1 VDFNTVSI
9 AIAALGGLGFL
20 FSIGLAIANKI
31 FYVEED
37 PRISQIIELLPGAN
51 CGACGFPGCTSFAE
65 NLVNGN
71 IAIDGCPVCSSDVIE
86 EVAAIMG
93 VEAEKGERMIA
104 RVMCQGGIAE
114 TAKKAEY
121 VGIRSCI
128 AADII
133 YGVEK
138 LCDYGCIGYGDCIE
152 ACPFDAMYMNK
163 NGLPVVLEHKCTGC
177 GQCVKA
183 CPRNVIEL
191 HPLSHKIFVLCK
203 NKDNP
208 KYARKVCTRSCIA
221 CGICV
226 RAVDEGQIG
235 IVDNLA
241 QINYKLYG
249 TETKLPTDKC
259 PTDCIVVIDKK
270 DEEQNEKT
278 IDHDN
283 ESDKYAEIK
292 SKTTN

>member
-1 VDFNTVSI
+1 MDISTISI
-9 AIAALGGLGFL
+9 ALLAMGGLGL
-20 FSIGLAIANKI
+20 IFSIGLAIANNKLH
-31 FYVEED
+31 VKED
-37 PRISQIIELLPGAN
+37 PRISRISELLPGAN

-71 IAIDGCPVCSSDVIE
+71 ASIDGCPVCSAEALQEIAE
-86 EVAAIMG
+86 IMG

-138 LCDYGCIGYGDCIE
+138 LCDYGCIGYGDCVE
-152 ACPFDAMYMNK
+152 ACPFDAMYMNS
-163 NGLPVVLEHKCTGC
+163 NGLPVVLEDKCTGC

-191 HPLSHKIFVLCK
+191 HPLSHKVLILCN

-208 KYARKVCTRSCIA
+208 KYARKVCTRACIA

-226 RAVDEGQIG
+226 RAVDDGQIE

-241 QINYKLYG
+241 QINYQLYG
-249 TETKLPTDKC
+249 AETKLPTDKC
-259 PTDCIVVIDKK
+259 PTDCIVIIDKK
-270 DEEQNEKT
+270 NEEENKMT
-278 IDHDN
+278 IDKDN
-283 ESDKYAEIK
+283 KTDKYVEI
-292 SKTTN
+292 